1 MNVDK
6 ITQKG
11 IDYSLDLL
19 NKGGYLTEPPTDWP
33 TLNLLTL
40 IDACEKF
47 IEDNVKKGKARTFE
61 EEKDAILILF
71 FQNYVKEQLFVDP
84 S

>member
-1 MNVDK
+1 MDR

-19 NKGGYLTEPPTDWP
+19 NKGGYLVDPPTDWP
-33 TLNLLTL
+33 TLNLMTL
-40 IDACEKF
+40 VDACEKF
-47 IEDNVKKGKARTFE
+47 IEDNVKKGEARTFQ
-61 EEKDAILILF
+61 EEKDRILILF
-71 FQNYVKEQLFVDP
+71 FQSYLKDQLFIDP

>member
-1 MNVDK
+1 MDR

-11 IDYSLDLL
+11 IDYSLELL
-19 NKGGYLTEPPTDWP
+19 NKGGYLTEPPTDWQ

-47 IEDNVKKGKARTFE
+47 IEDSKKKGDARDDLETA
-61 EEKDAILILF
+61 DAVLIFLF
-71 FQNYVKEQLFVDP
+71 QHYLKEQLFIDLP
-84 S
+84 